1 MILAILQARLSS
13 SRLPGK
19 VLKSILGRPMLLHQI
34 ERLENSKMIDK
45 LIIATSKNST
55 DDGIEQ
61 MCLNNNIEVFR
72 GDLDNVLDR
81 FYQCARPYNPEHIV
95 RLTGDCPLVDWQV
108 IDQVIQYHLDENS
121 TYTSN
126 CTPPTYPDGLDVE
139 VFKFSSL
146 MEAWK
151 HAKLPSELE
160 HVVPYIRNNLE
171 SSDKRNFEFK
181 MDLSE
186 HRWTVDELNDFKF
199 VEEVY
204 AELYPK
210 NKKFNMKNVLD
221 LLKKK
226 PHLAEINNHI
236 VRNEGALKSY
246 EKDKEFLRNEL

>member
-1 MILAILQARLSS
+1 
-13 SRLPGK
+13 
-19 VLKSILGRPMLLHQI
+19 
-34 ERLENSKMIDK
+34 
-45 LIIATSKNST
+45 
-55 DDGIEQ
+55 

-81 FYQCARPYNPEHIV
+81 FYQCAKPYNPEHIV
-95 RLTGDCPLVDWQV
+95 RLTGDCPLADWQV

-146 MEAWK
+146 VGAWK
-151 HAKLPSELE
+151 YAKLPSEFD
-160 HVVPYIRNNLE
+160 HVVPFIRNNLGL
-171 SSDKRNFEFK
+171 SNKRNFEFK

-199 VEEVY
+199 VTAVY
-204 AELYPK
+204 TELYPK
-210 NKKFNMKNVLD
+210 NKKFNMQNVLD
-221 LLKKK
+221 LLKARPDLIK
-226 PHLAEINNHI
+226 INSRI

-246 EKDKEFLRNEL
+246 EKDKEFLKNELQGI